1 MNEVD
6 EMFINYYDSKKVKRV
21 LTPDGYTI
29 DKEGYSIFGV
39 TLAEAE
45 EGGKKVS
52 AQLSDIKTGAERG
65 FAKLAEGTGSLALA
79 GLEKL
84 NFISDGSVE
93 KFGEFFAKEVYPR
106 IGETETLAGSLTEGI
121 SQFLVP
127 GVGYYKLFGA
137 LMTVPKN
144 ASRIKKFVNSVG
156 KVTAA
161 EGAAVGTAQVAGDPN
176 FASFL
181 NEFLNVDQKIAEG
194 ITKDFVVYLTTPE
207 TSKDADAVLKE
218 KLKATIADTPVA
230 YAAEGLMAFAKILK
244 AIKGDPKIEEEIF
257 DIDNPPPGVIE
268 DPIPQRGDPDFEEPI
283 SGGLTKDKDAF
294 DDQNKD
300 IAAQLKMDDVSNL
313 FNIITKNPEG
323 FSVTINGKTP
333 ADLGYNDGF
342 MVAPLKQTEI
352 VFDSK
357 TFSNADVEK
366 LLDNVE
372 ALEKALDGKY
382 AEVYAGGWLE
392 NGKYYLD
399 ASVRIDNLDD
409 ALYIAASGNQ
419 LGIFDLKEFNTIG
432 TKEGIEKLKK
442 TGSYS
447 SAKELNQRTKTKAI
461 GEGFEKARLEND
473 GGAN

>member
-1 MNEVD
+1 MTQVD
-6 EMFINYYDSKKVKRV
+6 DMFINYYDSKKVKRV

-29 DKEGYSIFGV
+29 DKEGYEIFGV

-45 EGGKKVS
+45 
-52 AQLSDIKTGAERG
+52 QGAEKVTAVTKDIGVGAARG
-65 FAKLAEGTGSLALA
+65 FAKLTEGTGSLALA

-106 IGETETLAGSLTEGI
+106 IGETETLAGGLTEGI

-181 NEFLNVDQKIAEG
+181 NEFLNIDQKLAEG
-194 ITKDFVVYLTTPE
+194 ITKDFAVYLTTPE

-244 AIKGDPKIEEEIF
+244 AFKKEPEVVEEIT
-257 DIDNPPPGVIE
+257 
-268 DPIPQRGDPDFEEPI
+268 
-283 SGGLTKDKDAF
+283 S
-294 DDQNKD
+294 
-300 IAAQLKMDDVSNL
+300 
-313 FNIITKNPEG
+313 FNITNNPKANKLEVEGLLAFVKNNPNG
-323 FSVTINGKTP
+323 FTISIDGKPTP
-333 ADLGYNDGF
+333 TSGF
-342 MVAPLKQTEI
+342 VLAPIKQTELIFDAKTIDYEDI
-352 VFDSK
+352 V
-357 TFSNADVEK
+357 K
-366 LLDNVE
+366 LKDNVKF
-372 ALEKALDGKY
+372 LFKTYQDMGIKDMR
-382 AEVYAGGWLE
+382 VYAGGWLDTDPKSTTY
-392 NGKYYLD
+392 NKYVLD
-399 ASVRIDNLDD
+399 ASVIIDNKAD
-409 ALYIAASGNQ
+409 ALYIANAGKQNA
-419 LGIFDLKEFNTIG
+419 IFDLGEFNEIKTS
-432 TKEGIEKLKK
+432 EGIEELKQS
-442 TGSYS
+442 GSYDINKFNVRQS
-447 SAKELNQRTKTKAI
+447 DNVKLV
-461 GEGFEKARLEND
+461 EGFEGARLASE
-473 GGAN
+473 GGTN

>member
-1 MNEVD
+1 MTQVD
-6 EMFINYYDSKKVKRV
+6 DMFINYYDSKKVKRV

-29 DKEGYSIFGV
+29 DKEGYEIFGV

-45 EGGKKVS
+45 EGGKKVA

-106 IGETETLAGSLTEGI
+106 IGETETLAGGFAEGI
-121 SQFLVP
+121 TQFLVP

-144 ASRIKKFVNSVG
+144 ASRIKKFLNSVG

-181 NEFLNVDQKIAEG
+181 NEFLNIDQKLAEG
-194 ITKDFVVYLTTPE
+194 ITKDFAVYLTTPE

-244 AIKGDPKIEEEIF
+244 AFKKEPEVVEEITSF
-257 DIDNPPPGVIE
+257 NITDNPKANKLEVEGLLAFVKNN
-268 DPIPQRGDPDFEEPI
+268 PQGFTI
-283 SGGLTKDKDAF
+283 SID
-294 DDQNKD
+294 
-300 IAAQLKMDDVSNL
+300 
-313 FNIITKNPEG
+313 
-323 FSVTINGKTP
+323 GKPTP
-333 ADLGYNDGF
+333 KDGF
-342 MVAPLKQTEI
+342 VLAPIKQTELIFDAKTIDYEDI
-352 VFDSK
+352 V
-357 TFSNADVEK
+357 K
-366 LLDNVE
+366 LKDNVKF
-372 ALEKALDGKY
+372 LFKTYQDMGIKDMR
-382 AEVYAGGWLE
+382 VYAGGWLDTDPKSTTY
-392 NGKYYLD
+392 NKYVLD
-399 ASVRIDNLDD
+399 ASVIIDNKAD
-409 ALYIAASGNQ
+409 ALYIANAGKQNA
-419 LGIFDLKEFNTIG
+419 IFDLGEFNEIKTS
-432 TKEGIEKLKK
+432 EGIEELKQS
-442 TGSYS
+442 GSYDIDKFNVRQS
-447 SAKELNQRTKTKAI
+447 DNVKLV
-461 GEGFEKARLEND
+461 EGFETARMESQ
-473 GGAN
+473 GGTN

>member
-1 MNEVD
+1 MTQVD
-6 EMFINYYDSKKVKRV
+6 DMFINYYDSKKVKRI

-106 IGETETLAGSLTEGI
+106 IGETETLAGSFAEGI

-181 NEFLNVDQKIAEG
+181 NEFLNIDQKLAEG
-194 ITKDFVVYLTTPE
+194 ITKDFAVYLTTPE

-244 AIKGDPKIEEEIF
+244 AFKKEPEVVEEIT
-257 DIDNPPPGVIE
+257 
-268 DPIPQRGDPDFEEPI
+268 
-283 SGGLTKDKDAF
+283 S
-294 DDQNKD
+294 
-300 IAAQLKMDDVSNL
+300 
-313 FNIITKNPEG
+313 FNITNNPKANKLEVEGLLAFVKNNP
-323 FSVTINGKTP
+323 
-333 ADLGYNDGF
+333 DGF
-342 MVAPLKQTEI
+342 TISIDGKPTPTSGFVLAPIKQTELIFDAKTIDYEDI
-352 VFDSK
+352 V
-357 TFSNADVEK
+357 K
-366 LLDNVE
+366 LKDNVKF
-372 ALEKALDGKY
+372 LFKTYQDMGMKDVR
-382 AEVYAGGWLE
+382 VYAGGWLNKE
-392 NGKYYLD
+392 TNKYVLD
-399 ASVRIDNLDD
+399 ASVIIDNKAD
-409 ALYIAASGNQ
+409 ALYIANAGKQ
-419 LGIFDLKEFNTIG
+419 DAIFDLGEFNEIKTS
-432 TKEGIEKLKK
+432 EGIEELKQS
-442 TGSYS
+442 GSYDINKFNVRQS
-447 SAKELNQRTKTKAI
+447 DNVKLV
-461 GEGFEKARLEND
+461 EGFEGARLASE
-473 GGAN
+473 GGTN